1 MTLTLIFTYEIVRF
15 FSSVGLYNSIQVIT
29 QTNTHAHTPTRTSL
43 PSESHDICTIV

>member
-15 FSSVGLYNSIQVIT
+15 FSNVGLYNSIQVIT
-29 QTNTHAHTPTRTSL
+29 QTNTHAHTHTSL